1 MEKNKIEAIRDYFM
15 KCPILKEGSL
25 NIDYL
30 GSEAV
35 QYSIETMI
43 SGNPI
48 VKQYADGSSLRQYPF
63 SFMSTEIY
71 SQDVIDQ
78 LGTCGFYEELE
89 QWIDENNK
97 VGDLPEVEGIQ
108 QLEVIA
114 PGYLFNA
121 DQTIARYQIQCRIL
135 YVKED

>member
-48 VKQYADGSSLRQYPF
+48 VKQYTDGSSLRQYPF

-89 QWIDENNK
+89 QWIEENNK
-97 VGDLPEVEGIQ
+97 AGDLPEVEGIQ